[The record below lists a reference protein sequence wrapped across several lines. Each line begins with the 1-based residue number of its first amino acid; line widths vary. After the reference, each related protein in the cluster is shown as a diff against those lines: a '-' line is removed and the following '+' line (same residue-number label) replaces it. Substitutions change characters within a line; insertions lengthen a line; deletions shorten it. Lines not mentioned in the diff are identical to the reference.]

1 MADKHFKIYKQTKN
15 SRTYTQIERLM
26 REDRLKELARMLGG
40 TEPIV
45 YEHAKEILFKAQE
58 YSTERLKS
66 KAV

>member
-1 MADKHFKIYKQTKN
+1 V
-15 SRTYTQIERLM
+15 